1 ALAVTRLETE
11 GEVGGFRVTLKL
23 IGESFEI
30 IDVPE
35 GDLARH
41 FEERADQENAER
53 LHDRDVSAAL
63 ALPLKWHARVHL
75 DLGRLVE
82 GPAWIDARVAMS
94 HAWLTAEIERSGV
107 RGTTLLVPQVGSR
120 RLFLC
125 ADGPDAAAHFGAV
138 SLMGVASRTELPP
151 PAPPLAGEHAASSDV
166 LALPSQLAPFQP
178 ELAGPWERAARVLA
192 AAFVASTWHRLASAV
207 VEDGAAIEILGFK
220 RVKPRLLEPSELS
233 DEVIDGTRRL
243 HAWAFQDLS
252 PDRLLAVRQVVSL
265 YLDDSAI
272 RQPAD
277 VLDSAELVF
286 VGLRSDA
293 VADAMQSARDAQG
306 QAAETVRQSLK
317 SVQDML
323 RSATER
329 LFASLVAVAAV
340 VVANATTKLSDRAG
354 RDLLLAV
361 AGYLALLGLVHV
373 VLEGPLLTL
382 PLRTLDDDLKK
393 SQPMLT
399 ETQRQRAV
407 ALPSMT
413 ATRARVRRLR
423 VLVPVVYGLL
433 ATAIFVWGYP
443 GRYR

>member
-1 ALAVTRLETE
+1 
-11 GEVGGFRVTLKL
+11 
-23 IGESFEI
+23 
-30 IDVPE
+30 
-35 GDLARH
+35 
-41 FEERADQENAER
+41 
-53 LHDRDVSAAL
+53 
-63 ALPLKWHARVHL
+63 
-75 DLGRLVE
+75 
-82 GPAWIDARVAMS
+82 
-94 HAWLTAEIERSGV
+94 
-107 RGTTLLVPQVGSR
+107 
-120 RLFLC
+120 
-125 ADGPDAAAHFGAV
+125 
-138 SLMGVASRTELPP
+138 MGVASRTELPP